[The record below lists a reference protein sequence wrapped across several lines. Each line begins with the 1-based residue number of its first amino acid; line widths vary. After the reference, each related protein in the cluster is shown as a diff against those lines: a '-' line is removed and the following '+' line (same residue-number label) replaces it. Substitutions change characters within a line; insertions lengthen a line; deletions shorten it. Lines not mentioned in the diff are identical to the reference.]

1 MKTMEIIER
10 RLDTFIYEYPPALTE
25 THLQKSE
32 ATAQAPK
39 LNISHGTSH
48 IHVKHP
54 NQHDN
59 Q

>member
-54 NQHDN
+54 NQT
-59 Q
+59 